1 MKDGRYQAPQKLHE
15 LGWPIERPEEF
26 QAPMEGDLNGD
37 GWLDMVVMDEGHPGL
52 RIGYMVVPDHLVD
65 AFRSIRV
72 LIDSHPSSVAQAAL
86 AYFIS
91 EGSLSAHIRRM
102 RALYSTRQATLIE
115 LVRQE
120 LGGFLKLTP
129 KDAGMHLL
137 AELPRGLDDTQL
149 PQKLCSA
156 GVQAPPLSAFY
167 DKTPSRS
174 GFLLGYAGFGETEMT
189 NATRTLAQ
197 IIPKT

>member
-1 MKDGRYQAPQKLHE
+1 MSKAM
-15 LGWPIERPEEF
+15 F
-26 QAPMEGDLNGD
+26 
-37 GWLDMVVMDEGHPGL
+37 PGL
-52 RIGYMVVPDHLVD
+52 RIGYMVVPDDLVD

-86 AYFIS
+86 ADLIS
-91 EGSLSAHIRRM
+91 EGFISAHIRCI
-102 RALYSTRQATLIE
+102 RALYSTQQATLIE

-120 LGGFLKLTP
+120 LGGFLNLTP
-129 KDAGMHLL
+129 EDAGMHLL
-137 AELPRGLDDTQL
+137 AELPRGFDNTQL
-149 PQKLCSA
+149 SQKVSAA
-156 GVQAPPLSAFY
+156 GVEAPPLSAFY